1 MLDSQTGMSKTGMLN
16 STTGLLN
23 AKTGVLAGAL
33 LVMAA
38 IVPAAAQSPAPSPAP
53 SPGARGQSLPDETI
67 AKAGA
72 ALRQVAAIQ
81 NVYEPKLE
89 AAGTPDE
96 RARVGNEEMDAAKKA
111 VSEQGLTVDEYNN
124 VMRMAQADP
133 ALGERLKRAATS
145 GH

>member
-1 MLDSQTGMSKTGMLN
+1 MLN
-16 STTGLLN
+16 SRRLYSR
-23 AKTGVLAGAL
+23 TGVLAGAL
-33 LVMAA
+33 LAMAA
-38 IVPAAAQSPAPSPAP
+38 IVPAAAQSSAPGLNAQP
-53 SPGARGQSLPDETI
+53 LPDETI

-81 NVYEPKLE
+81 NVYEPKLQ

-111 VSEQGLTVDEYNN
+111 VSDQGLTVDEYNN
-124 VMRMAQADP
+124 VMRLAQADP
-133 ALGERLKRAATS
+133 ALSERLKRAATS

>member
-1 MLDSQTGMSKTGMLN
+1 MVKARRFN
-16 STTGLLN
+16 SR
-23 AKTGVLAGAL
+23 TGVLAGAL
-33 LVMAA
+33 LAMAA
-38 IVPAAAQSPAPSPAP
+38 IVPVAAQSPAPGGNAQP
-53 SPGARGQSLPDETI
+53 LPDETI
-67 AKAGA
+67 VRAGA

-81 NVYEPKLE
+81 TVYEPKLQ

-96 RARVGNEEMDAAKKA
+96 RARVGNEELDAAKKA
-111 VSEQGLTVDEYNN
+111 VSDQGLTVDEYNN